1 MDGLPDTDRRQR
13 RNLDC
18 EVRLIAEAEA
28 EADAGLLV
36 PSFTVKAW
44 IDSLGKANPLP
55 VPRTK
60 GLASRQQE
68 AHHGRGVWRIPAWRR
83 WDGAGVTA

>member
-18 EVRLIAEAEA
+18 EVRLIAEA

-68 AHHGRGVWRIPAWRR
+68 AHHGRGA
-83 WDGAGVTA
+83 